1 MQTNVT
7 LEEMKEIFKKMEEQG
22 LNPQWCNTPVP
33 CFESPEQAQK
43 FMNSKGITPDGYMW
57 MPEQMVKDSAASA
70 PAGEESTDKA

>member
-33 CFESPEQAQK
+33 YFESPEQAEK
-43 FMNSKGITPDGYMW
+43 FMKSKGITPDGYMW

-70 PAGEESTDKA
+70 PAREEPTDKA

>member
-33 CFESPEQAQK
+33 YFESPEQAEK
-43 FMNSKGITPDGYMW
+43 FMNSKGITPDGYVW
-57 MPEQMVKDSAASA
+57 LPEQLVKDSATCA
-70 PAGEESTDKA
+70 PAEEESTDKA